1 MKKILMLLA
10 IAGAVYVSASDV
22 FTKVD
27 LHPSVVWLK
36 NADGSS
42 VLTTASGQ
50 PLDDNLTSIA
60 ALGTAA
66 DKMLYTTAEDTWAE
80 AAITAAGRALMDDAD
95 ADAQRTTLGLAIGT
109 NVQAAED
116 QRVSTTDSPSFVSVT
131 ASGNEVAYLTTYN
144 TSNVTATTW
153 YDPTNQVMRITEVI
167 EAAE

>member
-27 LHPSVVWLK
+27 LNPSVVWLK

-42 VLTTASGQ
+42 VLTTATGQ

-80 AAITAAGRALMDDAD
+80 ATITAAGRALMDDAT
-95 ADAQRTTLGLAIGT
+95 AANQRTTLGLAIGT

-131 ASGNEVAYLTTYN
+131 AAELIGTDTYLTTNYVASLTWN
-144 TSNVTATTW
+144 AEDKVWETTESV
-153 YDPTNQVMRITEVI
+153 DE
-167 EAAE
+167 